1 MQQGPA
7 DATTWRPSRRNP
19 RVLQSEQPCV
29 SFRVSERGEAGVV
42 TIDILV
48 GQPEAVPLRPGAGA
62 LVDWVE
68 ALGSLIL
75 DDTFDLFGTKCRFD
89 VLPAGEQGPP
99 QLRVVA
105 VRSPADLRAPVETG
119 AGEAQVPPS
128 VVDFSTI
135 RASASGA
142 PDLDSVGFFVA
153 DCSEDEP
160 GGVYLWFDSVRQ
172 MKRYIVSIEPA
183 IALGRLDGDS
193 MERHR
198 DEYKRISTR
207 LARIFA
213 EVSCRADL
221 TPGISGKIN
230 KVLGEKRVLWLGTFA
245 GLCGGGSAW
254 CRKARVAFRVTTGRR
269 QHTSESMRLQRDM
282 LGEPLVG
289 KQRAS
294 FASFIANYI

>member
-1 MQQGPA
+1 L
-7 DATTWRPSRRNP
+7 D
-19 RVLQSEQPCV
+19 EQ
-29 SFRVSERGEAGVV
+29 GEAGVLTLDV
-42 TIDILV
+42 SV

-68 ALGSLIL
+68 ALGSLVL
-75 DDTFDLFGTKCRFD
+75 DGTFDVFGTKCRFD
-89 VLPAGEQGPP
+89 VLPASEQGPP

-105 VRSPADLRAPVETG
+105 VRDPADLRALVETG
-119 AGEAQVPPS
+119 AGGAQVAPS
-128 VVDFSTI
+128 AVDFSAF
-135 RASASGA
+135 RAAASGT

-183 IALGRLDGDS
+183 IALGRLDGES

-198 DEYKRISTR
+198 DEYERISSR

-221 TPGISGKIN
+221 TPGVSGKIN

-245 GLCGGGSAW
+245 GLCSGGSSW
-254 CRKARVAFRVTTGRR
+254 GRKARVAFRVTTGRR
-269 QHTSESMRLQRDM
+269 QHTSESIRLRQDL